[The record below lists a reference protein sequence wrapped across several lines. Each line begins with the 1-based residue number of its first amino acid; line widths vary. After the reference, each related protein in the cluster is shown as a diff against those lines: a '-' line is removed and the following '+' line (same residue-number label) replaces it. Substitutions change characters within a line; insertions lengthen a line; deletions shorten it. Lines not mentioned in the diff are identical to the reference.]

1 MSTKSSSVVP
11 KGLYQEIAE
20 ELRERTARPFR
31 HPSFV
36 VFFVCAVLGL
46 GALGIWLELFSY
58 IYPDRTVYPNS
69 ETDALRT
76 ALLTFFPAVAGTAAM
91 QLMWAESSKH
101 FRSVAFAILGVFLVV
116 ALVISPARI
125 SNGSALLFG
134 ALASALSLWVWWIAN
149 AKQAD
154 LLDEL
159 NPSAP
164 VGGDNVQI
172 KLAGSL
178 DDFQH

>member
-1 MSTKSSSVVP
+1 MNTDNGRVVS
-11 KGLYQEIAE
+11 KGLYRQIAD
-20 ELRERTARPFR
+20 ELGERTARPIK

-46 GALGIWLELFSY
+46 GALGIWLELYSY
-58 IYPDRTVYPNS
+58 IYSVPEKYPHR

-91 QLMWAESSKH
+91 QLMWAESTKH

-116 ALVISPARI
+116 ALVIFPARI
-125 SNGSALLFG
+125 SNGSALFFG
-134 ALASALSLWVWWIAN
+134 TAASVMSLWVWWIAN
-149 AKQAD
+149 AKQDD
-154 LLDEL
+154 LLDEVD
-159 NPSAP
+159 PSAP
-164 VGGDNVQI
+164 VGGDNVQV